1 MLKRQGSSELRLSAG
16 QIFVAFSGQGDSL
29 GGTLVYAKDI
39 ALGSWDNGK
48 KFVSI
53 TMSRPLEEQEQLD
66 ISQPGQDADQ
76 DHS

>member
-1 MLKRQGSSELRLSAG
+1 
-16 QIFVAFSGQGDSL
+16 
-29 GGTLVYAKDI
+29 VYAKDI

-48 KFVSI
+48 KFASI

-76 DHS
+76 DHSQSRVGTAAGWYNIPYRNKAACVHLWHC